1 MNQEK
6 RVILAFAL
14 SFAVLMLWSL
24 LFKRLAPPPPRT
36 APSAPAALPARPAP
50 EAKEARPPAPVQLP
64 IMQGGKAQEIV
75 VEGDLYRVVLD
86 TRGAVVKSWI
96 LKKYRDEKENPLDIV
111 NRPACESLGFPMSL
125 GVADAELSKELN
137 TALYVA
143 KPGNGSLNAPASLE
157 FVYSDGKVQAQKKF
171 FFGPGYEIH
180 AEASVFD
187 GQHYLPLEVAWPGG
201 FGDHSLPP
209 ALAALSD
216 QAVYQKAS
224 ASGVTHDNLMPSFFS
239 RFSSSL
245 AGAPQKGSQAEISGP
260 LTLAGLEDL
269 YFAAVFL
276 PDHQDEV
283 FRADRQVWTP
293 SDWKGKDSEKPK
305 PLLGWLG
312 TPQPKPLAFRLFL
325 GPKDLDVLRTV
336 NPPLDRLVDFGWFSI
351 IAKPLFLALRYV
363 YEHWAHNWGWA
374 IVILTVLINL
384 LMFPLKL
391 KSIRS
396 AQEMQKIAPQVKI
409 IQEKYKQYKFNDP
422 RKQRMNQEVMKL
434 YQEHGINPLGG
445 CLPMALQL
453 PFLYAFYNVLRHA
466 IELRHAPWIWCVR
479 DLSMPDKCHLLGIP
493 LPVLPTLIIVTTF
506 ILQKM
511 TPMATADPGQQR
523 MMLIMPLV
531 FGFIFYNL
539 AAGLVLYYLT
549 ANIVGV
555 AQQAFINRRLPA
567 PPTAPV
573 PRKPSPAQE

>member
-14 SFAVLMLWSL
+14 SFAVLMVWSL
-24 LFKRLAPPPPRT
+24 LLKRVAPPPQRT
-36 APSAPAALPARPAP
+36 APPGPAALPVRPSP
-50 EAKEARPPAPVQLP
+50 EAKPPAPVRLP
-64 IMQGGKAQEIV
+64 IMQGGKAQEIA
-75 VEGDLYRVVLD
+75 VEGDLYRVILD
-86 TRGAVVKSWI
+86 TRGAVVKSWV
-96 LKKYRDEKENPLDIV
+96 LKKYLDGKESPLDIV
-111 NRPACESLGFPMSL
+111 NPQACESLGFPMSL

-143 KPGNGSLNAPASLE
+143 TPGNGSLNAPASVE
-157 FVYSDGKVQAQKKF
+157 FVFSNGKVQAQKKF
-171 FFGPGYEIH
+171 FFGPGYKIH
-180 AEASVFD
+180 AEVSVFD
-187 GQHYLPLEVAWPGG
+187 GQHYLPMEVAWPGG
-201 FGDHSLPP
+201 FGDHPLPP

-239 RFSSSL
+239 RWLSP
-245 AGAPQKGSQAEISGP
+245 AGGPQKGSLEISGP
-260 LTLAGLEDL
+260 LILAGLEDR

-276 PDHQDEV
+276 PDHQDEA

-305 PLLGWLG
+305 PLVAWLG

-336 NPPLDRLVDFGWFSI
+336 NPPLDHLVDFGWFSI
-351 IAKPLFLALRYV
+351 IAKPLFMALRYV

-396 AQEMQKIAPQVKI
+396 AQEMQKIAPQVKV

-445 CLPMALQL
+445 CLPMALQF
-453 PFLYAFYNVLRHA
+453 PFLIGFYNVLRLA
-466 IELRHAPWIWCVR
+466 IELRHAPWIWWVR
-479 DLSMPDKCHLLGIP
+479 DLSMPDRSPLSWIP
-493 LPVLPTLIIVTTF
+493 LPLLPTLIVITTF
-506 ILQKM
+506 ILQRM

-523 MMLIMPLV
+523 MMMIMPV
-531 FGFIFYNL
+531 FFGFIFYNL
-539 AAGLVLYYLT
+539 ASGLVLYYLT

-555 AQQAFINRRLPA
+555 AQQAFINRRLP

-573 PRKPSPAQE
+573 PRKPSPPEE